1 MRWLFF
7 FVVMLAAGTATAAQ
21 QFSDRYEEC
30 MKRASNQ
37 AAITRCST
45 DEAKSVEAELNAKY
59 SKAVALAASDSPEA
73 LAKIKAAQS
82 AWDRYVNAYIEA
94 TYPLENRQVEYGT
107 SYVSAV
113 AVLRVKLARS
123 QFAVVD
129 DLIARYTPQR

>member
-1 MRWLFF
+1 MRWLFL
-7 FVVMLAAGTATAAQ
+7 LAMTLATTNVTAAQ

-45 DEAKSVEAELNAKY
+45 DEAKSVEAELSAKY
-59 SKAVALAASDSPEA
+59 SKALTLAATESPEA
-73 LAKIKAAQS
+73 LPKIKAAQA
-82 AWDRYVNAYIEA
+82 AWDNYVNTYIEA
-94 TYPLENRQVEYGT
+94 TYPLENKQVEYGT

-123 QFAVVD
+123 QFPVID
-129 DLIARYTPQR
+129 ELIARYTLQK